1 MTTHLRGSEGTIELG
16 LRGERVKLGDHIAYF
31 WEKDREFE
39 EAVKFLILGIR
50 QGEHAVVFGHD
61 EANQRVLGILRLN
74 GLDTDHLQKT
84 NRLSVIGGGPS
95 GEIMLGGI
103 GETFQ
108 QAVDAGAGC
117 IRLLGNIGWS
127 KPGWPNDL
135 DILAF
140 EAKVTGAAKQFPC
153 VVMCM
158 YDVAHLSG
166 TVMVHGAY
174 ETHPLTFCGNV
185 LRENPHYVEV
195 AQYLLQLEEME
206 DRAKDGAGHRASSSA
221 HPDAPLTASA

>member
-1 MTTHLRGSEGTIELG
+1 MTTHRRGSEGTVELG

-31 WEKDREFE
+31 WEKEREFD

-61 EANQRVLGILRLN
+61 EANQKVLGILRRN
-74 GLDTDHLQKT
+74 GLDTDHLQT
-84 NRLSVIGGGPS
+84 ANRLSVIGGGPS
-95 GEIMLGGI
+95 GERMLGGI
-103 GETFQ
+103 GEKFQ
-108 QAVDAGAGC
+108 QAVAGGAAC

-127 KPGWPNDL
+127 KPGWPDDL

-195 AQYLLQLEEME
+195 GQYLVQLEEME
-206 DRAKDGAGHRASSSA
+206 DRAKVGAKHRASA
-221 HPDAPLTASA
+221 ANTDGGLTAPA

>member
-1 MTTHLRGSEGTIELG
+1 LTKHIRVPEGEIELG
-16 LRGERVKLGDHIAYF
+16 LRGEKVRLGDHIAYF
-31 WEKDREFE
+31 WEREHEFE
-39 EAVKFLILGIR
+39 EAVKFLVLGIR

-61 EANQRVLGILRLN
+61 EANEKVLGILRRS
-74 GLDTDHLQKT
+74 GLDTRHLEAT
-84 NRLSVIGGGPS
+84 NRLSVIGGGPN
-95 GEIMLGGI
+95 GEQMLGGI
-103 GETFQ
+103 GAKFQ
-108 QAVDAGAGC
+108 QAVESGSRC
-117 IRLLGNIGWS
+117 IRLLGNIGWA
-127 KPGWPNDL
+127 KPGWPDEL

-195 AQYLLQLEEME
+195 DKFLGQLEEME
-206 DRAKDGAGHRASSSA
+206 DRAKITARQRSAGEQSDS
-221 HPDAPLTASA
+221 PLTATL

>member
-1 MTTHLRGSEGTIELG
+1 LTTHIRGPEGDIELG
-16 LRGERVKLGDHIAYF
+16 LRGERVRLGDHIAYF
-31 WEKDREFE
+31 WEKEHEFE
-39 EAVKFLILGIR
+39 EAVKFLVLGIR
-50 QGEHAVVFGHD
+50 QGEHAVVFGHE
-61 EANQRVLGILRLN
+61 EANEKVLGLLRRS
-74 GLDTDHLQKT
+74 GLDTAHLQAA

-95 GEIMLGGI
+95 GDEMLGGI
-103 GETFQ
+103 GAKFQ
-108 QAVDAGAGC
+108 QAVESGSRC

-127 KPGWPNDL
+127 KPGWPDDL

-140 EAKVTGAAKQFPC
+140 EAKVTRAAKQFPC

-185 LRENPHYVEV
+185 LRENPHYIQVD
-195 AQYLLQLEEME
+195 QYLGRLEELE
-206 DRAKDGAGHRASSSA
+206 DRAKIGAKHGATPGQS
-221 HPDAPLTASA
+221 DAVLTPRV